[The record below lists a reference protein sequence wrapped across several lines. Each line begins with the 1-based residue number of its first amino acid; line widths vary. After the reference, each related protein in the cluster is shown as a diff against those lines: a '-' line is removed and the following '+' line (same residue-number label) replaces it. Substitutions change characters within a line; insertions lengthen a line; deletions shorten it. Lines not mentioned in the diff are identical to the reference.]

1 MNVVNESIRTDKTV
15 EKVNQ
20 IDLEIEMEKLQKKYL
35 KKKEKCK
42 SLETKVDELMIEIKG
57 LRTDVNSKSEII
69 INQNNEIKDLQLNI
83 DKKSDEIKD
92 LQINLNHKSEIIQKS
107 ISSLNKTAR
116 EAIKFK
122 QTSDQ
127 YVITNLSDNRIS
139 TGNTNETFILLFRSN
154 LNNNYHIANPN
165 EPKEIIVLDTISCQ
179 IENRQKLLY
188 KDHKFDEK
196 TCKII
201 YETDMGNA
209 LDFNRFVKNNA
220 EIIQPII
227 NSKENP
233 KQIRKYR
240 IHVSNLRFLI
250 SELEKINVDSK
261 LVRDVI
267 INNNHTF
274 MENIYDPIEDIYD
287 LIKESGTDHV
297 DDLKDILMIMNKEIK
312 DIKNNNEIMMQE
324 MRNNN
329 QNINQKLDQIE
340 GKLDQI
346 MNNSVTKDD
355 LQKIFK
361 GTAINRINYRKR
373 YRELELQDDR
383 TYIFYTRIKDGE
395 LIDPHV
401 LTIEDLIN
409 CFFKDSSD
417 KVHSPSTNRRKQIED
432 YYL

>member
-1 MNVVNESIRTDKTV
+1 M
-15 EKVNQ
+15 
-20 IDLEIEMEKLQKKYL
+20 
-35 KKKEKCK
+35 
-42 SLETKVDELMIEIKG
+42 
-57 LRTDVNSKSEII
+57 
-69 INQNNEIKDLQLNI
+69 
-83 DKKSDEIKD
+83 
-92 LQINLNHKSEIIQKS
+92 
-107 ISSLNKTAR
+107 
-116 EAIKFK
+116 
-122 QTSDQ
+122 
-127 YVITNLSDNRIS
+127 
-139 TGNTNETFILLFRSN
+139 
-154 LNNNYHIANPN
+154 
-165 EPKEIIVLDTISCQ
+165 
-179 IENRQKLLY
+179 Y

-287 LIKESGTDHV
+287 LIKESETDHV

-312 DIKNNNEIMMQE
+312 DIKNNNEVMMQE

-329 QNINQKLDQIE
+329 QNINQRLDQIE

-361 GTAINRINYRKR
+361 GSAINRINYRKR
-373 YRELELQDDR
+373 YRELELQDNG
-383 TYIFYTRIKDGE
+383 TYIFYTRIKDGD

-417 KVHSPSTNRRKQIED
+417 KVHSPSANRRKQIED